1 MPETFATRDHSFY
14 AAEQEFIQVREAIFQ
29 MLKDLEAVPPAPGR
43 RKYRLFIMGRIL
55 KIYGKKRNNG

>member
-29 MLKDLEAVPPAPGR
+29 MLKDPGR
-43 RKYRLFIMGRIL
+43 RKYRLFIMAHPKDL
-55 KIYGKKRNNG
+55 WEEEE